1 MSTNDDAKRPSP
13 MDLLRPAVRAMP
25 GYTPGEQIND
35 LVKLN
40 TNESAYPPSPRVMAV
55 LTAIADDTLRLYP
68 DPVSAKLCATAA
80 ALFGVSADQVLAG
93 NGSDD
98 CLTILYP
105 AVLEPGDKGAWPS
118 TAHGRDS

>member
-1 MSTNDDAKRPSP
+1 MCTHDDVKRAAAV
-13 MDLLRPAVRAMP
+13 DLLRPAVRARP
-25 GYTPGEQIND
+25 GHTPGEQIND

-55 LTAIADDTLRLYP
+55 LAAIADDTLRLYP

-80 ALFGVSADQVLAG
+80 ARFGVGADQTMAG

-98 CLTILYP
+98 CLTIVYRGF
-105 AVLEPGDKGAWPS
+105 LE
-118 TAHGRDS
+118 